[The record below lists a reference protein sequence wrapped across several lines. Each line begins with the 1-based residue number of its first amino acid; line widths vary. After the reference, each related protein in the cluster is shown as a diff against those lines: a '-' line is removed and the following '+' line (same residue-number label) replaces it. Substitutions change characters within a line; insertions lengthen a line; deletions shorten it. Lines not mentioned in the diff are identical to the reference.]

1 MIFQL
6 LWKLNYF
13 IAIIILAT
21 ICTGTAFAQSS
32 LISTQTDKENYDEGD
47 IIVISGKVITII
59 GDTQVT
65 LQLFKDGNL
74 IEIAQ
79 VAGICRW

>member
-1 MIFQL
+1 MDIRLF
-6 LWKLNYF
+6 YT
-13 IAIIILAT
+13 ILILT
-21 ICTGTAFAQSS
+21 PVFTGTAFAQSS

-47 IIVISGKVITII
+47 TIVISGQVTTII

-79 VAGICRW
+79 I